1 MLRGSRPHL
10 PRKAQPVWGQTR
22 RGLGSFTTGLG
33 PVKVPD
39 AGVSGKAGSEG
50 ERSWEPWP
58 ATPVYRGAP
67 EGLICRGGLDPP
79 LKRGSHDKPRNQPKR
94 SGGGGRVRVLQQI
107 SV

>member
-1 MLRGSRPHL
+1 ME
-10 PRKAQPVWGQTR
+10 
-22 RGLGSFTTGLG
+22 

-79 LKRGSHDKPRNQPKR
+79 PPSKGALMTSPETSLKGPGA
-94 SGGGGRVRVLQQI
+94 GGGVRVLQQI